1 MVKSSM
7 KAADKK
13 RWEAIQQDN
22 QAAFEEVYQAY
33 SLRLFQE
40 ITKRISDRDAAQDIL
55 QDIFLCLWE
64 RRKKYQPQGEIYPY
78 LYGMA
83 INRVLNYY
91 RKNKKQPILYEIW
104 ENLPESLL
112 GLEEL
117 SLAFKQA
124 HTQELETLLE
134 IAISQLPKRMR
145 QVYTL
150 RFEDKK
156 SIAQIAS
163 ELQTSPNTV
172 NNQLKEIR
180 KRFVKTLKTTRFI
193 FI

>member
-1 MVKSSM
+1 
-7 KAADKK
+7 
-13 RWEAIQQDN
+13 
-22 QAAFEEVYQAY
+22 
-33 SLRLFQE
+33 
-40 ITKRISDRDAAQDIL
+40 
-55 QDIFLCLWE
+55 
-64 RRKKYQPQGEIYPY
+64 
-78 LYGMA
+78 MA

-117 SLAFKQA
+117 TLAFKQA